1 LAAIPGVVDRQFV
14 CDSTAMADRMID
26 ILGWRTTGLRNR
38 FSDRRWE
45 RRLGINTEG
54 SQEVNRPDANRY
66 ATFAHRSIEM
76 ILNRLALNAD
86 DVFVDIGCGKGRVVC
101 RAALRPIRQVIGVDI
116 DADLCNAAEQNV
128 KSLVGAKAPVR
139 IINLPA
145 QEFDYLDCTAFF
157 LFNSFGAS
165 TLEQVL
171 ATIHR
176 SLAAN
181 PRSIRFAYVNPFH
194 EHLLKQVGWLEEYDR
209 FARRPWSGLKF
220 DVSFWRTPG
229 GGVS

>member
-1 LAAIPGVVDRQFV
+1 MEPLN
-14 CDSTAMADRMID
+14 T
-26 ILGWRTTGLRNR
+26 LGWRTTGLINR
-38 FSDRRWE
+38 LSDRRWE
-45 RRLGINTEG
+45 RRLGIKTEG

-66 ATFAHRSIEM
+66 ATFAHRSIEL
-76 ILNRLALNAD
+76 ILNRLALKAD

-101 RAALRPIRQVIGVDI
+101 RAARHPIKQVIGVDI
-116 DADLCNAAEQNV
+116 DRGLCEAAERNASAM
-128 KSLVGAKAPVR
+128 KGARAQVR
-139 IINLPA
+139 IVNLPA

-171 ATIHR
+171 ATIQR
-176 SLAAN
+176 SLVAN

-194 EHLLKQVGWLEEYDR
+194 EHLLKQANWLVEYDQ
-209 FARRPWSGLKF
+209 FSRRPWSGLKF

-229 GGVS
+229 GGVA